1 MTVLFVRVEAGGE
14 DCNGNQVSNREK
26 DKRKMKQNMQDL
38 TEGPLGKKILI
49 FSVPL
54 MLSNLLQVLF
64 NMADIAVIGQF
75 AGSLSLGAV
84 GSTATLVTMF
94 TGFLIGLSGG
104 INVLTAL
111 YYGAKDRE
119 SLSKTIHSAALVSL
133 IMGVLLLV
141 LGVGLSEWMLTM
153 LKTREELLDKAVL
166 YLRIYYLGMPAL
178 AIYNFGNAV
187 YSAVG
192 NTKKPLYY
200 LGFSGVL
207 NIILNL
213 FFVIVCHMDV
223 AGVALASIISQYVSA
238 ALILQALLHC
248 KDIYALH
255 PGKLRLD
262 PELTKDILKLG
273 MPSGL
278 QNVIFQFANSFVQM
292 GVNSFD
298 ATMVAGNS
306 AATNADAMVYDVM
319 AAFYTACGS
328 FMGQNYGAGKKKRVR
343 NSYLISLAYSFGIG
357 LILGVS
363 LVIFGRSF
371 LSLFTRDAAVMDAGM
386 YRLTIMGFSYCISAF
401 MDCTIAAARAMGKSI
416 APMFIV
422 IMGSCVF
429 RVIWVYTVF
438 AYFHTIPSLY
448 LLYVFSWSIT
458 AVAEILYFIRIYKQK
473 MALLS

>member
-26 DKRKMKQNMQDL
+26 DKSKMKQNMQDL
-38 TEGPLGKKILI
+38 TEGSLGKKILI

-111 YYGAKDRE
+111 YYGAKDKD

-141 LGVGLSEWMLTM
+141 LGVGLSEWMLTA
-153 LKTREELLDKAVL
+153 LKTKEELLDKAVL

-213 FFVIVCHMDV
+213 FFVIVCRMDV

-238 ALILQALLHC
+238 VLILQALLRS

-255 PGKLRLD
+255 PGKLRMD
-262 PELTKDILKLG
+262 RELTRDILKLG

-306 AATNADAMVYDVM
+306 AASNADALVYDVM

-328 FMGQNYGAGKKKRVR
+328 FMGQNYGAGKKKKSAEQLPHQPNVFLRHRSAPGSVTGGFR
-343 NSYLISLAYSFGIG
+343 KTVFVPVYQRCGSYGCWNVSSDDYGLFLLHLGIYG
-357 LILGVS
+357 LYHCGSQSPGQKYCTDVHCHHGLLRIPCDLGLYGICV
-363 LVIFGRSF
+363 
-371 LSLFTRDAAVMDAGM
+371 
-386 YRLTIMGFSYCISAF
+386 FSYDSVPVPA
-401 MDCTIAAARAMGKSI
+401 
-416 APMFIV
+416 V
-422 IMGSCVF
+422 YVF
-429 RVIWVYTVF
+429 LEHYRSGGDPV
-438 AYFHTIPSLY
+438 FHTDLQ
-448 LLYVFSWSIT
+448 T
-458 AVAEILYFIRIYKQK
+458 K

>member
-1 MTVLFVRVEAGGE
+1 
-14 DCNGNQVSNREK
+14 
-26 DKRKMKQNMQDL
+26 MKQNMQDL
-38 TEGPLGKKILI
+38 TEGSLGKKILI

-111 YYGAKDRE
+111 YYGAKDKD

-141 LGVGLSEWMLTM
+141 LGVGLSEWMLTA
-153 LKTREELLDKAVL
+153 LKTKEELLDKAVL

-213 FFVIVCHMDV
+213 FFVIVCRMDV

-238 ALILQALLHC
+238 VLILQALLRS

-255 PGKLRLD
+255 PGKLRMD
-262 PELTKDILKLG
+262 RELTRDILKLG

-298 ATMVAGNS
+298 AT
-306 AATNADAMVYDVM
+306 DALVYDVM

-357 LILGVS
+357 LLLGVS
-363 LVIFGRSF
+363 LVVFGRPF

-401 MDCTIAAARAMGKSI
+401 MDCTIAAARALGKSI
-416 APMFIV
+416 VPMFIV

-448 LLYVFSWSIT
+448 LLYMFSWSIT
-458 AVAEILYFIRIYKQK
+458 AVAEILYFIRIYRQK

>member
-1 MTVLFVRVEAGGE
+1 
-14 DCNGNQVSNREK
+14 
-26 DKRKMKQNMQDL
+26 MKQNMQDL
-38 TEGPLGKKILI
+38 TEGSLGKKILI

-111 YYGAKDRE
+111 YYGAKDKD

-141 LGVGLSEWMLTM
+141 LGVGLSEWMLTA
-153 LKTREELLDKAVL
+153 LKTKEELLNKAVL

-213 FFVIVCHMDV
+213 FFVIVCRMDV

-238 ALILQALLHC
+238 VLILQALLRS

-255 PGKLRLD
+255 PGKLRMD
-262 PELTKDILKLG
+262 RELTRDILKLG

-298 ATMVAGNS
+298 AIMVAGNS
-306 AATNADAMVYDVM
+306 AASNADALVYDVM

-328 FMGQNYGAGKKKRVR
+328 FMGQNYGAGKRKRVR
-343 NSYLISLAYSFGIG
+343 NSYLVSLAYSFGIG
-357 LILGVS
+357 TIGGIA
-363 LVIFGRSF
+363 LVIFGRQF
-371 LSLFTRDAAVMDAGM
+371 LGLFTNDPAVVDAGM
-386 YRLTIMGFSYCISAF
+386 KRLTIMGFSYGFSAF
-401 MDCTIAAARAMGKSI
+401 MDSAIAASRALGKSVI
-416 APMFIV
+416 PTVIV
-422 IMGSCVF
+422 IIGSCIF
-429 RVIWVYTVF
+429 RMVWVNTVF
-438 AYFHTIPSLY
+438 AYFKTIPSLY
-448 LLYVFSWSIT
+448 LLYIFSWGIT
-458 AVAEILYFIRIYKQK
+458 AVVEIIYWVHVYRNTKIG
-473 MALLS
+473 

>member
-1 MTVLFVRVEAGGE
+1 M
-14 DCNGNQVSNREK
+14 
-26 DKRKMKQNMQDL
+26 
-38 TEGPLGKKILI
+38 
-49 FSVPL
+49 
-54 MLSNLLQVLF
+54 
-64 NMADIAVIGQF
+64 
-75 AGSLSLGAV
+75 
-84 GSTATLVTMF
+84 
-94 TGFLIGLSGG
+94 
-104 INVLTAL
+104 
-111 YYGAKDRE
+111 
-119 SLSKTIHSAALVSL
+119 
-133 IMGVLLLV
+133 
-141 LGVGLSEWMLTM
+141 
-153 LKTREELLDKAVL
+153 
-166 YLRIYYLGMPAL
+166 RIYYLGMPAL

-213 FFVIVCHMDV
+213 FFVIVCRMDV

-238 ALILQALLHC
+238 VLILQALLRS

-255 PGKLRLD
+255 PGKLRMD
-262 PELTKDILKLG
+262 WELTRDILKLG

-306 AATNADAMVYDVM
+306 AASNADALVYDVM

-343 NSYLISLAYSFGIG
+343 SSYLISLTYSFGIG
-357 LILGVS
+357 LLLGVS
-363 LVIFGRSF
+363 LVVFGRPF

-401 MDCTIAAARAMGKSI
+401 MDCTIAAARALGKSI
-416 APMFIV
+416 IPMFIV

-448 LLYVFSWSIT
+448 LLYIFSWAIT
-458 AVAEILYFIRIYKQK
+458 GAAEIVYFRRSYKKVILAAQ
-473 MALLS
+473 SW

>member
-38 TEGPLGKKILI
+38 TEGSLGKKILI

-238 ALILQALLHC
+238 ALILQALLRC

-328 FMGQNYGAGKKKRVR
+328 FMGQNYGAGKKKRVAEQ
-343 NSYLISLAYSFGIG
+343 LPHQPGIFLRHRSDPG
-357 LILGVS
+357 SVTG
-363 LVIFGRSF
+363 IFGRAF
-371 LSLFTRDAAVMDAGM
+371 LSLFTRDAAVMNAGM

-416 APMFIV
+416 IPMFIV

-458 AVAEILYFIRIYKQK
+458 AVAEILYFIRIYRQK

>member
-1 MTVLFVRVEAGGE
+1 
-14 DCNGNQVSNREK
+14 
-26 DKRKMKQNMQDL
+26 MKQNMQDL
-38 TEGPLGKKILI
+38 TEGSLGKKILI

-111 YYGAKDRE
+111 YYGAKDKD

-141 LGVGLSEWMLTM
+141 LGVGLSEWMLTA
-153 LKTREELLDKAVL
+153 LKTKEELLDKAVL
-166 YLRIYYLGMPAL
+166 YLGMPAL

-213 FFVIVCHMDV
+213 FFVIVCRMDV

-238 ALILQALLHC
+238 VLILQALLRS

-255 PGKLRLD
+255 PGKLRMD
-262 PELTKDILKLG
+262 RELTRDILKLG

-306 AATNADAMVYDVM
+306 AASNADALVYDVM

-343 NSYLISLAYSFGIG
+343 SSYLISLTYSFGIG
-357 LILGVS
+357 LLLGVS
-363 LVIFGRSF
+363 LVVFGRPF

-401 MDCTIAAARAMGKSI
+401 MDCTIAAARALGKSI
-416 APMFIV
+416 VPMFIV

-448 LLYVFSWSIT
+448 LLYMFSWSIT
-458 AVAEILYFIRIYKQK
+458 AVAEILYFIRIYRQK